1 MLKFNLTPGY
11 ISGLVQTDGS
21 FFCVVSLSANNLF
34 GLQFRPK
41 FAITADLDSKYVLLS
56 IKDYFNCGVVTE
68 NNRLHTAEYIVD
80 KLEDLIKIIIPHFI
94 KYPVFCAKLHSFE
107 LFYDLVS
114 ALYNKTH
121 RSLSD
126 RKLLLIKALSMNVTT
141 NRKKDRI
148 DLLFSKLN
156 IDNGSSIPL
165 LTNKYLSVK
174 DIQSCLSED
183 FIAGV
188 IDGDG
193 SVHII
198 FTNQGKIKPAF
209 SIKSDSQAKPL
220 LDLIRAQLGDIGSIQ
235 ITKDGY
241 TVFMITGIKQIV
253 ENLIPFLDKNP
264 LFSER
269 ANHYKIFREVSLT
282 LYENAQN
289 NKLLSLQT
297 KLDIV
302 EKAYNMNKKGKRRLL
317 SKEAYIKL
325 LHKIG

>member
-1 MLKFNLTPGY
+1 
-11 ISGLVQTDGS
+11 
-21 FFCVVSLSANNLF
+21 
-34 GLQFRPK
+34 
-41 FAITADLDSKYVLLS
+41 
-56 IKDYFNCGVVTE
+56 
-68 NNRLHTAEYIVD
+68 
-80 KLEDLIKIIIPHFI
+80 
-94 KYPVFCAKLHSFE
+94 
-107 LFYDLVS
+107 
-114 ALYNKTH
+114 
-121 RSLSD
+121 
-126 RKLLLIKALSMNVTT
+126 MNVTT

-174 DIQSCLSED
+174 DCAYSCLSED

-209 SIKSDSQAKPL
+209 SCAKSDSQAKPL
-220 LDLIRAQLGDIGSIQ
+220 LDFIRSQLGDIGSIQ

-264 LFSER
+264 LLES
-269 ANHYKIFREVSLT
+269 
-282 LYENAQN
+282 
-289 NKLLSLQT
+289 
-297 KLDIV
+297 
-302 EKAYNMNKKGKRRLL
+302 
-317 SKEAYIKL
+317 
-325 LHKIG
+325 

>member
-21 FFCVVSLSANNLF
+21 FFCVVSLSVNNLY

-41 FAITADLDSKYVLLS
+41 FVITADLDSKYVLLC

-80 KLEDLIKIIIPHFI
+80 KLEDLIKIIIPHFF

-114 ALYNKTH
+114 ALSGAKTH
-121 RSLSD
+121 RSLSSQ
-126 RKLLLIKALSMNVTT
+126 RREIKFWLVKALSMNVTT

-174 DIQSCLSED
+174 DCAYSCLSED

-209 SIKSDSQAKPL
+209 SCAKSDSQAKPL
-220 LDLIRAQLGDIGSIQ
+220 LDFIRSQLGDIGSIQ

-264 LFSER
+264 LLES
-269 ANHYKIFREVSLT
+269 
-282 LYENAQN
+282 
-289 NKLLSLQT
+289 
-297 KLDIV
+297 
-302 EKAYNMNKKGKRRLL
+302 
-317 SKEAYIKL
+317 
-325 LHKIG
+325 